1 MSSSKK
7 ITVLGSG
14 AWGTALALAQARA
27 GRDVTLWSRSA
38 NAARRINGQQGNEAY
53 LPGIRFDAALRVTS
67 DAAEAM
73 DGTSLILAVIPA
85 QSLREALVPLAQL
98 VSANIPVVLCAK
110 GIEKATGKL
119 MSAVLTDCLPDN
131 PAAALSGPSF
141 AADVAR
147 GLPTAVTVAAADRD
161 LAGELAAA
169 LSTPLLR
176 CYSSDDLIGVE
187 IGGALKNV
195 LAIAAGA
202 ARGAGL
208 GASAEAS
215 LVTRGFVELRRIG
228 AALGAR
234 PETLMGLSGL
244 GDLMLTCSSPQSRN
258 LSYGI
263 ALGRGESLIGRPL
276 AEGAATA
283 GIAAS
288 EARRLDVDAPI
299 ITATAAILDG
309 KMTIGDAV
317 KSLLS
322 RPLKSENA

>member
-1 MSSSKK
+1 MSGEPK
-7 ITVLGSG
+7 IAVLGSG

-27 GRDVTLWSRSA
+27 GRNVVLWSRSA
-38 NAARRINGQQGNEAY
+38 EAARDINQQGANQAY
-53 LPGIRFDAALRVTS
+53 LPGIQFDVPVMATANAEEALHGAT
-67 DAAEAM
+67 
-73 DGTSLILAVIPA
+73 LILAVTPA
-85 QSLREALVPLAQL
+85 QFLREALAGITRHAPANVP
-98 VSANIPVVLCAK
+98 IVLCAK
-110 GIEKATGKL
+110 GIERNTGKL
-119 MSAVLTDCLPDN
+119 MSAVLADVLPGN

-141 AADVAR
+141 AVDVAR
-147 GLPTAVTVAAADRD
+147 GLPTAVTVAADSID
-161 LAGELAAA
+161 LASDLAAT

-187 IGGALKNV
+187 VGGALKNV

-202 ARGAGL
+202 VRGAGL

-263 ALGRGESLIGRPL
+263 ALGRGESLDNRPL
-276 AEGAATA
+276 AEGAATS
-283 GIAAS
+283 GIAAR
-288 EARRLDVDAPI
+288 EARRLGVEAPI

-309 KMTIGDAV
+309 KLTIGEAV

-322 RPLKSENA
+322 RPLKSEDA

>member
-1 MSSSKK
+1 MNGTQK
-7 ITVLGSG
+7 IAVLGSG

-27 GRDVTLWSRSA
+27 GRNVVLWSRSA
-38 NAARRINGQQGNEAY
+38 EAARDINQQCANQAY
-53 LPGIRFDAALRVTS
+53 LPGIQFDAPVLATA
-67 DAAEAM
+67 DAAEALH
-73 DGTSLILAVIPA
+73 GASVILAVIPA
-85 QSLREALVPLAQL
+85 QFLREALSGFARHAP
-98 VSANIPVVLCAK
+98 ANVPVVLCAK
-110 GIEKATGKL
+110 GIEKDSGKL
-119 MSAVLTDCLPDN
+119 MSAVLADVLPEN

-147 GLPTAVTVAAADRD
+147 GLPTAVTVAADSIDMASN
-161 LAGELAAA
+161 LAAA

-187 IGGALKNV
+187 VGGALKNV

-202 ARGAGL
+202 VRGAGL

-263 ALGRGESLIGRPL
+263 ALGRGESLDNRPL

-283 GIAAS
+283 GIAAR
-288 EARRLDVDAPI
+288 EARRLGVEAPI

-309 KMTIGDAV
+309 KLTIGEAV
-317 KSLLS
+317 KALLS
-322 RPLKSENA
+322 RPLKSEDS

>member
-1 MSSSKK
+1 MSRKQK
-7 ITVLGSG
+7 IAVLGSG

-27 GRDVTLWSRSA
+27 DRNVVLWSRNA
-38 NAARRINGQQGNEAY
+38 DAARQIHEQRANEAY
-53 LPGIRFDAALRVTS
+53 LPGIRFDAPLLVTADASAAL
-67 DAAEAM
+67 DEATM
-73 DGTSLILAVIPA
+73 ILAAIPA
-85 QSLREALVPLAQL
+85 QSLRDGLAALAPHVPVNVPIA
-98 VSANIPVVLCAK
+98 LCAK
-110 GIEKATGKL
+110 GIEKTTGKL
-119 MSAVLTDCLPDN
+119 MSAVLAGCLPGN

-147 GLPTAVTVAAADRD
+147 GLPTAVTVAAEDIE

-169 LSTPLLR
+169 LSTPVLR

-187 IGGALKNV
+187 TGGALKNV

-202 ARGAGL
+202 VRGAGL

-234 PETLMGLSGL
+234 PETMMGLSGL

-263 ALGRGESLIGRPL
+263 ALGRGESLGNRPL

-283 GIAAS
+283 GIAAR
-288 EARRLDVDAPI
+288 EAMRLGVEAPI

-309 KMTIGDAV
+309 KLTIGDAV

-322 RPLKSENA
+322 RPLKSEDS